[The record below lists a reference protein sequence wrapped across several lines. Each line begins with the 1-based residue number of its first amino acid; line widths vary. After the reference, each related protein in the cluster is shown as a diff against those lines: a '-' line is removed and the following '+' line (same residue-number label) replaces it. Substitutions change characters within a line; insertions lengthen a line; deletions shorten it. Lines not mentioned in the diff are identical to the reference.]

1 MSEMITGWAQNI
13 PMSYKRKA
21 REQGKLEIIEYETI
35 DYTNGNKITKNAVVY
50 LPFGYDEDK
59 RYNVF
64 YLMHGWTG
72 HAGDFFEYSNILN
85 ILDNMICNNDI
96 YNFLDTGK

>member
-35 DYTNGNKITKNAVVY
+35 DYTRNLQTAILAIAVIRQIPFKR
-50 LPFGYDEDK
+50 LPCP
-59 RYNVF
+59 RSQVP
-64 YLMHGWTG
+64 
-72 HAGDFFEYSNILN
+72 AGK
-85 ILDNMICNNDI
+85 DNPSH
-96 YNFLDTGK
+96 TPAG

>member
-35 DYTNGNKITKNAVVY
+35 DYTNGKKITKNAVVY
-50 LPFGYDEDK
+50 LPFGYD
-59 RYNVF
+59 
-64 YLMHGWTG
+64 
-72 HAGDFFEYSNILN
+72 
-85 ILDNMICNNDI
+85 
-96 YNFLDTGK
+96 